1 MKPSGMLHPA
11 LGDVLKQVAKAV
23 IMPLNCAIAQ
33 LYLLPVKLSN
43 TLSGEL
49 VLHIQNQKSTAMRR
63 LLKAEA
69 LEACQR
75 R

>member
-1 MKPSGMLHPA
+1 
-11 LGDVLKQVAKAV
+11 
-23 IMPLNCAIAQ
+23 MPLNCAIAQ